1 MLIEFSILKLMLNRC
16 FLQPLLLPA
25 FYSLGATLRSLREVM
40 NLMLLLLL
48 QTFVPTTKLLMI
60 APEIQEARG
69 SMKALFRL
77 LPVFLIQKRKKSE
90 AAAASATVKQPF
102 PRL

>member
-1 MLIEFSILKLMLNRC
+1 MLNRC

-48 QTFVPTTKLLMI
+48 QTFVPTTKCC
-60 APEIQEARG
+60 G
-69 SMKALFRL
+69 
-77 LPVFLIQKRKKSE
+77 LPPRYKKLKG
-90 AAAASATVKQPF
+90 A
-102 PRL
+102 